1 MTQLSKVLAE
11 SGETIEP
18 KDQAMIEAGIKSLA
32 VALFA
37 AQMNG
42 MIRFP
47 SDSGIG
53 WTIGEIES
61 GLDLVAAAF
70 MQKLIESKPS

>member
-1 MTQLSKVLAE
+1 MTQLSKVLAQ
-11 SGETIEP
+11 SGETIDA
-18 KDQAMIEAGIKSLA
+18 KDAQMIEAGIKSLA
-32 VALFA
+32 VGLFA

-61 GLDLVAAAF
+61 GLDFVAAAF

>member
-1 MTQLSKVLAE
+1 MTQLNHVLKN

-18 KDQAMIEAGIKSLA
+18 KNQAMIEAGIKSLA
-32 VALFA
+32 VGLFA
-37 AQMNG
+37 AQASG

-47 SDSGIG
+47 NGDM
-53 WTIGEIES
+53 TIGEIET